1 MAAPTAY
8 MLWTAV
14 GTTCD
19 RGRGQSCVAD
29 PVACAIRMAIG
40 YIASILRLTRDAS
53 SYLIARG
60 CARACGAT
68 VCTGDGSPTQG
79 QPAQH
84 GSSRPPHHD
93 LKALSA
99 TFFRLQLHLP
109 PSALRS
115 VECPSCPGHEAATPF
130 CSTHPSQRIAE
141 LVEGQVPTESV
152 PACYQAAPFT
162 LYALSWSR
170 PGCGAWSA
178 RYPCV

>member
-8 MLWTAV
+8 MLWIAV

-84 GSSRPPHHD
+84 GSSRPPHITTSKHYPQ
-93 LKALSA
+93 LSSACNCTCLPRLSGASSAPHALD
-99 TFFRLQLHLP
+99 TRP
-109 PSALRS
+109 PR
-115 VECPSCPGHEAATPF
+115 P
-130 CSTHPSQRIAE
+130 
-141 LVEGQVPTESV
+141 SV
-152 PACYQAAPFT
+152 PHTRHRGLQSLLRGRCQPKACQLVIKLLPLPFMH
-162 LYALSWSR
+162 
-170 PGCGAWSA
+170 
-178 RYPCV
+178 